1 MRSWIERHQVLA
13 VAMAGGLAYLAWVLK
28 DVLIVLFIG
37 YILAAAL
44 RPAVDFLHRYSVPRV
59 IAILILYVVFFAAL
73 GWLLAASLPPFL
85 AQAQSFGLRLTELSH
100 QLTQHIPFFGPDQLT
115 HLIAYIQQQAAQIA
129 AASLA
134 VVLGFVSSII
144 ISIYLLYDWH
154 RIHQRKEG
162 DTNRIL
168 LAAAHDS
175 ELALGAWVR
184 GQVVLSAAVGVL
196 SFIVLMALGVE
207 FAPVLAVLAFIFEF
221 VPYAGPF
228 LGGAP
233 AVLIALNQSSTTALL
248 VVIAYTVIQQIEAH
262 LLVPLIMRRAVNLHP
277 VVVIVVMLVG
287 LEILGL
293 AGVLLAVP
301 VAVVVRVGW
310 ERFWH
315 A

>member
-1 MRSWIERHQVLA
+1 MRNWIERHQVLA
-13 VAMAGGLAYLAWVLK
+13 VALAAGLAYLAWVLK

-44 RPAVDFLHRYSVPRV
+44 RPAVDWLERHLVPRV

-73 GWLLAASLPPFL
+73 GWLFASSLPQFV
-85 AQAQSFGLRLTELSH
+85 AQTQSFGARLTELSH
-100 QLTQHIPFFGPDQLT
+100 QLTRQIPFFGPDQLAN
-115 HLIAYIQQQAAQIA
+115 LVAYLQQQAAQVA

-134 VVLGFVSSII
+134 VVVGLVSSVI

-154 RIHQRKEG
+154 RIHKRGEG
-162 DTNRIL
+162 QASRTL
-168 LAAAHDS
+168 LDAAHDS

-184 GQVVLSAAVGVL
+184 GQVILSAAVGIL
-196 SFIVLMALGVE
+196 SFFALIALGVE

-248 VVIAYTVIQQIEAH
+248 VIIAYTVIQQIEAH
-262 LLVPLIMRRAVNLHP
+262 VLVPLIMRRAVNLHP
-277 VVVIVVMLVG
+277 VIVIAVMLTG

-293 AGVLLAVP
+293 PGVLLAVP

-310 ERFWH
+310 ARFWH